1 MATSAWSEAG
11 VSEWAGRGMERLAA
25 GWPDLAALVSRT
37 GNNAV
42 LESGVS
48 LSRAAPAQGAGL
60 AVGRR
65 AGGRR
70 GSARRARTGSRGTG
84 ARWRVRARRVPA
96 RSAHCIMYTHVPS
109 CVASDVC
116 GGGPRKATRKIQKR
130 DFSHASRRSATLA
143 ARPGP
148 QTLVYTSV
156 QTSALV
162 STPSRRNYDPGWAGA
177 ARTQIG
183 TTPIADAVPMRGDG
197 TGGCGRC
204 ALARVSNLVSL
215 AP

>member
-96 RSAHCIMYTHVPS
+96 RGGPLRSLTLYTHVPS

-148 QTLVYTSV
+148 QTLVYTTRFRLQLSSRLRPEGIMIPGGRV
-156 QTSALV
+156 QPVPKSELPPLQTPCPCAV
-162 STPSRRNYDPGWAGA
+162 TVPVGVGGAPSRA
-177 ARTQIG
+177 
-183 TTPIADAVPMRGDG
+183 
-197 TGGCGRC
+197 
-204 ALARVSNLVSL
+204 
-215 AP
+215 

>member
-96 RSAHCIMYTHVPS
+96 RGGPLRSLYTHVPS
-109 CVASDVC
+109 CD
-116 GGGPRKATRKIQKR
+116 
-130 DFSHASRRSATLA
+130 ASRQTCVEGGREKPLEKSKNATFHMRHDAAQRSPRDPDLRLSSTRRFRL
-143 ARPGP
+143 
-148 QTLVYTSV
+148 QLSW
-156 QTSALV
+156 
-162 STPSRRNYDPGWAGA
+162 STPSSAEGIMIPGGRVQPVPKSELPPLQTPCPCAVTVPVGVGGA
-177 ARTQIG
+177 PSRA
-183 TTPIADAVPMRGDG
+183 
-197 TGGCGRC
+197 
-204 ALARVSNLVSL
+204 
-215 AP
+215 